1 MGNIVGSVVEFMSS
15 VATALAQHD
24 RVCKGGGTRRDVD
37 RSTTGEIETSEN
49 KHPTVCVPRPTG
61 NGIIDESCPHE
72 DEDAAREHASA
83 FRGSADGKCG
93 SNCGE
98 HTLEDGEG
106 EIRDVAG
113 LLCQNAVETK
123 VVEITDER
131 TGGLGESK

>member
-1 MGNIVGSVVEFMSS
+1 
-15 VATALAQHD
+15 
-24 RVCKGGGTRRDVD
+24 VD

-49 KHPTVCVPRPTG
+49 KHPTVWVPRPTG
-61 NGIIDESCPHE
+61 NGIIDDSCPHE

-83 FRGSADGKCG
+83 FRSSANGKCG

-123 VVEITDER
+123 VLEIANER
-131 TGGLGESK
+131 TGGVGESK